1 MAQYAM
7 PQDQNVGTTGTDV
20 VTRDA
25 RLAIPNMQAFA
36 FTTIIWGA
44 VFAGFL
50 IRPLATG
57 LGLLAVVSFFGGI
70 ALFLGG
76 MHQSTR
82 ENPEMGTFFESYGV
96 FLISL
101 GALVA
106 PTFGISSAL
115 GSHLNVAVGFLFLT
129 WTVFTILYMLTAMGT
144 NPVWLGALGL
154 LALASLGVTLGL
166 LINVPILTLIGG
178 WIAIA
183 SGLVAWYGMLSR
195 LLEAGHSR
203 LELPRGGFHHAPN
216 IR

>member
-7 PQDQNVGTTGTDV
+7 PHDQEARGTDV

-50 IRPLATG
+50 IRPFTVG
-57 LGLLAVVSFFGGI
+57 IGLLAVVAFFGGL

-76 MHQSTR
+76 MQESVR

-106 PTFGISSAL
+106 PTFGIPAHL
-115 GSHLNVAVGFLFLT
+115 GGNLNIAVGFLFLT
-129 WTVFTILYMLTAMGT
+129 WTVFNALYIVTAVRRT
-144 NPVWLGALGL
+144 NPVWLSVLGL
-154 LALASLGVTLGL
+154 LCLASLGVTLGS
-166 LINVPILTLIGG
+166 LINVPVLSLIGG
-178 WIAIA
+178 WIAIV

-195 LLEAGHSR
+195 LLETGPAII
-203 LELPRGGFHHAPN
+203 ELPRGGFQHAP
-216 IR
+216 

>member
-1 MAQYAM
+1 MSQYAM
-7 PQDQNVGTTGTDV
+7 PHDQETRATDV
-20 VTRDA
+20 ATRDA

-50 IRPLATG
+50 IRPFVVG
-57 LGLLAVVSFFGGI
+57 IGLLAVVAFFGGL

-76 MHQSTR
+76 MNESAR

-106 PTFGISSAL
+106 PTFGIAAYL
-115 GSHLNVAVGFLFLT
+115 GGNLNVAVGFLFLT
-129 WTVFTILYMLTAMGT
+129 WTVFNALYIVTAVRT
-144 NPVWLGALGL
+144 NPVWLSVLGL
-154 LALASLGVTLGL
+154 LFLASLGVTLGS
-166 LINVPILTLIGG
+166 LISVPVLSLIGG
-178 WIAIA
+178 WIAIV

-195 LLEAGHSR
+195 LLETGPAKI
-203 LELPRGGFHHAPN
+203 ELPRGGFQHAP
-216 IR
+216 